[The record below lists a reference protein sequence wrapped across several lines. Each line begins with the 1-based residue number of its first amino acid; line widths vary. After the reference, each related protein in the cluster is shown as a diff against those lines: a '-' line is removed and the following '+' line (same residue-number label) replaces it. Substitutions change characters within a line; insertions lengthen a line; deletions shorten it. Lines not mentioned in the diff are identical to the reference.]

1 MDRKKLKIQTIIK
14 YFEKNEYDLLIKSTK
29 KIIKV
34 FRKQDYKKYK

>member
-1 MDRKKLKIQTIIK
+1 MDKKKLKIEPIIK

-34 FRKQDYKKYK
+34 FRKQDYKKI